1 MELFPGFKVVSFFPG
16 RLKLRVDK
24 VKDDQSFA
32 SKVEK
37 DLQDLVSIKLIEANA
52 ESGKV
57 LIKYD
62 KKSFKDE
69 KNVDEL
75 IAALK
80 ALFPDADTGK
90 LKSWLT

>member
-32 SKVEK
+32 AKVEK
-37 DLQDLVSIKLIEANA
+37 ELRELVSIKLIEANA

-57 LIKYD
+57 LMH
-62 KKSFKDE
+62 
-69 KNVDEL
+69 L
-75 IAALK
+75 L
-80 ALFPDADTGK
+80 
-90 LKSWLT
+90 